1 MDEQHSEDDIE
12 KALNYLKLHHPTL
25 ANREEA
31 VKLLDGMQS
40 FAKDFANS
48 LSEENKVNTN

>member
-1 MDEQHSEDDIE
+1 MDEQHSEEDIG

-40 FAKDFANS
+40 FAKDFDKS
-48 LSEENKVNTN
+48 LSEENKINTN